1 MSTKIKID
9 NQFINSFK
17 FNGGEVHVNID
28 HIEIGNLTQVEAYL
42 YNSDDIMKLM
52 MTIDAIREKKVFSV
66 IELTIPYFP
75 YGRQDRVCNP
85 GEAFSVQVMANMI
98 NSLQCQKVT
107 VLDPHSN
114 VTPSFLMD
122 YEVVSQN
129 DILQQYNIIEVIEDL
144 GLTLV
149 SPDAGA
155 ESKTREI
162 SRENELPVIYCS
174 KTRNTKTGELTS
186 TTIPDIVPG
195 EDFIIIDDICDGGWT
210 FTNLAEKLKEA
221 GAKDVY
227 LYVTHG
233 IFSKGLEP
241 LKKHFKHVYC
251 YHTFLKSG
259 DVDTDFLS
267 ILKD

>member
-1 MSTKIKID
+1 MSTKIKVND
-9 NQFINSFK
+9 QFINSFQ
-17 FNGGEVHVNID
+17 FNGGEVHVDIN
-28 HIEIGNLTQVEAYL
+28 HIEITDLVKVEAYL

-52 MTIDAIREKKVFSV
+52 MTIDAIREKKVFVV

-85 GEAFSVQVMANMI
+85 GEAFSASVMANMI
-98 NSLQCQKVT
+98 NSLECQKVT
-107 VLDPHSN
+107 ILDPHSY
-114 VTPSFLMD
+114 VTPSMLMD
-122 YEVVSQN
+122 YRVITQN
-129 DILQQYNIIEVIEDL
+129 DILQKYNVIDEIKAL

-162 SRENELPVIYCS
+162 ARENNIYAIYCS
-174 KTRNTKTGELTS
+174 KIRNTKTGHLTS
-186 TTIPDIVPG
+186 TTIPDIIPG
-195 EDFIIIDDICDGGWT
+195 ENFIIIDDICDGGWT
-210 FTNLAEKLKEA
+210 FTNLAEKLKAA
-221 GAKDVY
+221 GAKDIY

-251 YHTFLKSG
+251 FHTFLKSG
-259 DVDTDFLS
+259 DIDTNFLS

>member
-1 MSTKIKID
+1 MSTRIKID
-9 NQFINSFK
+9 DQFINSFK
-17 FNGGEVHVNID
+17 FNGGEVHVNIN
-28 HIEIGNLTQVEAYL
+28 HIEIGNITQVEAYL
-42 YNSDDIMKLM
+42 YTSDDIMKLM
-52 MTIDAIREKKVFSV
+52 MTIDAIREKKVFAV

-85 GEAFSVQVMANMI
+85 GEAFSVQVMANLI

-107 VLDPHSN
+107 ILDPHSN
-114 VTPSFLMD
+114 ITPSFLMD

>member
-1 MSTKIKID
+1 MSTRIKVD
-9 NQFINSFK
+9 GQYINSFK

-28 HIEIGNLTQVEAYL
+28 HIEIGHVVQVEAYL
-42 YNSDDIMKLM
+42 YNSDDIMALM
-52 MTIDAIREKKVFSV
+52 MTIDAIREKKVFTV

-85 GEAFSVQVMANMI
+85 GEAFSVQVMAKLI

-107 VLDPHSN
+107 IMDPHSSI
-114 VTPSFLMD
+114 TPSFLMD
-122 YEVVSQN
+122 YEIISQN
-129 DILQQYNIIEVIEDL
+129 DILQQYDVIDIIKAL
-144 GLTLV
+144 SLTIV
-149 SPDAGA
+149 SPDAG
-155 ESKTREI
+155 EEYKTREI
-162 SRENELPVIYCS
+162 ARENELYAIYCS
-174 KTRNTKTGELTS
+174 KIRNTKTGALTS
-186 TTIPDIVPG
+186 TTIPDIIPG

-221 GAKDVY
+221 GAKDIH

-233 IFSKGLEP
+233 IFSKGLNP

-251 YHTFLKSG
+251 YHTFLK
-259 DVDTDFLS
+259 DADIDTNFLT

>member
-1 MSTKIKID
+1 MSTRIKVD
-9 NQFINSFK
+9 TQFINSFK

-28 HIEIGNLTQVEAYL
+28 HIEIGNLTKVEAYL

-66 IELTIPYFP
+66 IELRIPYFP

-85 GEAFSVQVMANMI
+85 GEAFSVQVMAKMI

-107 VLDPHSN
+107 ILDPHSH

-122 YEVVSQN
+122 YEIITQN
-129 DILQQYNIIEVIEDL
+129 TILQDFNIIDEIKAL
-144 GLTLV
+144 NLTLV

-162 SRENELPVIYCS
+162 SRENNIPVLYCS

-186 TTIPDIVPG
+186 TTIPEIIPG
-195 EDFIIIDDICDGGWT
+195 DNFIIIDDI
-210 FTNLAEKLKEA
+210 
-221 GAKDVY
+221 
-227 LYVTHG
+227 
-233 IFSKGLEP
+233 
-241 LKKHFKHVYC
+241 
-251 YHTFLKSG
+251 
-259 DVDTDFLS
+259 
-267 ILKD
+267 